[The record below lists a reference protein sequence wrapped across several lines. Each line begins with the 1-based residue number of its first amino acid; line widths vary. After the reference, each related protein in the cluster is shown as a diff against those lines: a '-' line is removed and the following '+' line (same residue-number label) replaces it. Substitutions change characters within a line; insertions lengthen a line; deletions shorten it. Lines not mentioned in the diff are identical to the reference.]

1 MEKIRLGII
10 GGGIGSYIGKAHRI
24 AACMDEN
31 YTLIGGIFS
40 STYQKSLE
48 LANNLNL
55 DTKRIYEDIDS
66 FIKGELA
73 LPEKERIEAVTIAV
87 PNHLHYEIAKKLI
100 ENKFHVICEKP
111 VTNTSLEAVELEE
124 LVKKN
129 KVIFCLTHTYTGYPM
144 VRQLKKLIEKDMI
157 GKIQRVHA
165 QYYEGCW
172 NPFIHDKES
181 RKGIWRFDPKKTGI
195 SCTMAD
201 IGVHAFNLIE
211 YVTGLKVTSVLSD
224 LNTLYDDN
232 PLDVDGT
239 VLLRLGKNIKGFLA
253 ASQIATGEENNLQ
266 IKIYGSKAGLRWEQ
280 INPTY
285 LYYLQDN
292 KPLQVL
298 KPGYEYTSKFSVSS
312 TRIAPG
318 HPEGFFEAFAN
329 LYKGAA
335 KAIRGQKIEE
345 GEFPTIHDGVRG
357 IRFIEAVVKSS
368 KEGNIWVNV

>member
-73 LPEKERIEAVTIAV
+73 LPEKERVEAVTIAV

-211 YVTGLKVTSVLSD
+211 NVTGLKVTSVLSD

-239 VLLRLGKNIKGFLA
+239 VLLRLGKI
-253 ASQIATGEENNLQ
+253 
-266 IKIYGSKAGLRWEQ
+266 
-280 INPTY
+280 
-285 LYYLQDN
+285 
-292 KPLQVL
+292 
-298 KPGYEYTSKFSVSS
+298 
-312 TRIAPG
+312 
-318 HPEGFFEAFAN
+318 
-329 LYKGAA
+329 
-335 KAIRGQKIEE
+335 
-345 GEFPTIHDGVRG
+345 
-357 IRFIEAVVKSS
+357 
-368 KEGNIWVNV
+368 

>member
-1 MEKIRLGII
+1 MFVKFLICDKKVFRRQEAHMEKIRLGII

-24 AACMDEN
+24 AACMDES

-66 FIKGELA
+66 FIKEELA

-111 VTNTSLEAVELEE
+111 V
-124 LVKKN
+124 
-129 KVIFCLTHTYTGYPM
+129 
-144 VRQLKKLIEKDMI
+144 
-157 GKIQRVHA
+157 
-165 QYYEGCW
+165 
-172 NPFIHDKES
+172 
-181 RKGIWRFDPKKTGI
+181 
-195 SCTMAD
+195 
-201 IGVHAFNLIE
+201 
-211 YVTGLKVTSVLSD
+211 
-224 LNTLYDDN
+224 
-232 PLDVDGT
+232 
-239 VLLRLGKNIKGFLA
+239 
-253 ASQIATGEENNLQ
+253 
-266 IKIYGSKAGLRWEQ
+266 KIYGSKAGLRWDQ
-280 INPTY
+280 VNPTY
-285 LYYLQDN
+285 LYYLQDD

-298 KPGYEYTSKFSVSS
+298 KPGYKYTSKFSLSS

-368 KEGNIWVNV
+368 KEGNIWVSV

>member
-1 MEKIRLGII
+1 M
-10 GGGIGSYIGKAHRI
+10 
-24 AACMDEN
+24 
-31 YTLIGGIFS
+31 
-40 STYQKSLE
+40 
-48 LANNLNL
+48 
-55 DTKRIYEDIDS
+55 
-66 FIKGELA
+66 
-73 LPEKERIEAVTIAV
+73 
-87 PNHLHYEIAKKLI
+87 
-100 ENKFHVICEKP
+100 ICEKP
-111 VTNTSLEAVELEE
+111 VTNTSIEAVELEE

-144 VRQLKKLIEKDMI
+144 VRELKKLIEKDMI

-211 YVTGLKVTSVLSD
+211 YVTGLKVASVLSD

-239 VLLRLGKNIKGFLA
+239 VLLRLGKNIKGFIA

-266 IKIYGSKAGLRWEQ
+266 IKIYGSKAGLRWDQ
-280 INPTY
+280 VNPTY

-345 GEFPTIHDGVRG
+345 GEFSTIHDGVRG

>member
-111 VTNTSLEAVELEE
+111 VTNTSIEAVELEE
-124 LVKKN
+124 LVKKS

-144 VRQLKKLIEKDMI
+144 VRELKKLIEKDMI

-181 RKGIWRFDPKKTGI
+181 RKGIWRFDPEKTGI

-211 YVTGLKVTSVLSD
+211 YVTGLKVTSVLAD

-239 VLLRLGKNIKGFLA
+239 VLPATTQYLETITNTPWGGNDMKFGVFYETDRPTKNQL
-253 ASQIATGEENNLQ
+253 
-266 IKIYGSKAGLRWEQ
+266 EQ
-280 INPTY
+280 QWI
-285 LYYLQDN
+285 D
-292 KPLQVL
+292 
-298 KPGYEYTSKFSVSS
+298 
-312 TRIAPG
+312 
-318 HPEGFFEAFAN
+318 
-329 LYKGAA
+329 
-335 KAIRGQKIEE
+335 
-345 GEFPTIHDGVRG
+345 
-357 IRFIEAVVKSS
+357 SS
-368 KEGNIWVNV
+368 KEKVGDATPKDMLATRFAAMK